1 MLRDEGG
8 KPWQLPTCQ
17 VAGGWGEDPSRLGP
31 TSDAIRVQIG
41 PGDCSILPLP
51 LLEMFHEFS
60 IIRNFC
66 RKQGCWGGFL
76 YHAFSRIRI
85 FFPETL
91 RWLSPLIILVSFGVQ
106 LDLCSFHQCP
116 LTWIFLDESW
126 HPYHPSKDCC
136 LSRQSFRTDHPCN
149 QLNIGPSTR
158 NPLFLHPS
166 HSIHLVALTGTDLLL
181 LHHGS
186 QPS

>member
-91 RWLSPLIILVSFGVQ
+91 RWLSPLIHPHIIWGPAGFVFVQSVSIDLNFSWWVLTSLPPLEGLLFIPPKLQNWSSLQSAETLVPPPQ
-106 LDLCSFHQCP
+106 
-116 LTWIFLDESW
+116 
-126 HPYHPSKDCC
+126 
-136 LSRQSFRTDHPCN
+136 
-149 QLNIGPSTR
+149 
-158 NPLFLHPS
+158 PS
-166 HSIHLVALTGTDLLL
+166 HSSRGTGGNWSTDLL